1 MLLSEVT
8 VVNSRGLQLNLPLSD
23 ISGGIVVRNI
33 DGLDP
38 TKATLVSS
46 GFANQNG
53 EQYHSSKREV
63 RDIKIQL
70 GLQPEDVN
78 MSVKELRDQLYSF
91 FMPQSLA
98 LLSFHQETR
107 LDESVVV
114 AALDLNIEGYI
125 EEFLC
130 PLFAQDPIADI
141 SIRCFNP
148 DFYSP
153 IPVVVN
159 GYTVS
164 DSTEIL
170 LTNVGTV
177 ESGAIFELRLDRGL
191 DTFAIYNRLPDGT
204 IRSTNFSFPLLD
216 GDILTVNSNPGQKSI
231 TVNRAGVESFILYA
245 MTPDSPWPEILPG
258 DNSIRVYAAG
268 AGIPYTLTYTA
279 KYGGL

>member
-1 MLLSEVT
+1 MLLSQVN

-38 TKATLVSS
+38 VKATLVSS

-53 EQYHSSKREV
+53 EQFHSSKREV
-63 RDIKIQL
+63 RDIKITL

-98 LLSFHQETR
+98 LLSFHQESR
-107 LDESVVV
+107 VDESVVV
-114 AALDLNIEGYI
+114 AELDLNIEGRI

-130 PLFAQDPIADI
+130 PLFAQDPVADI
-141 SIRCFNP
+141 SIRCFDP

-153 IPVVVN
+153 IPVVVE

-164 DSTEIL
+164 DSTETV
-170 LTNVGTV
+170 LTDVGTV
-177 ESGAIFELRLDRGL
+177 ESGVIFELRFDRNV

-204 IRSTNFSFPLLD
+204 IRSTNFAFPFLA
-216 GDILTVNSNPGQKSI
+216 GDVLTVNSNPGQKSI
-231 TVNRAGVESFILYA
+231 SVRRAGVDSFILYA

-258 DNSIRVYAAG
+258 DNALRVYATG